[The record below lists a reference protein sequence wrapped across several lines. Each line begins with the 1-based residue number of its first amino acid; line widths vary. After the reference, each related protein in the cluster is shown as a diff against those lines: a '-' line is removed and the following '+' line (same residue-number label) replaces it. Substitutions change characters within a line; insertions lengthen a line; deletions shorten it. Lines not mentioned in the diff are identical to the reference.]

1 MVSPMTIKV
10 SQRGVVVLPKALR
23 TAYNLKPGDRLTLLD
38 LGGAFVLSPEASQVD
53 ALADRISSAIAEGGE
68 TLEGM
73 LHILREERE
82 RYADGPPDVS

>member
-1 MVSPMTIKV
+1 MDEPMTIQV

-53 ALADRISSAIAEGGE
+53 ALADRISGAIAERGE

-73 LHILREERE
+73 LRLLREERE
-82 RYADGPPDVS
+82 RYADDTPGVS